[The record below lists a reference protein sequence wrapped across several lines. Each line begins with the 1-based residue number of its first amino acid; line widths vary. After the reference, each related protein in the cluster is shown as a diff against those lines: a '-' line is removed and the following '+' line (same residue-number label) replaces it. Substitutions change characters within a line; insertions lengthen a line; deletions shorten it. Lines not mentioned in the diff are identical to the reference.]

1 MSSKKKPF
9 VIAGIII
16 FAILLVLVIVP
27 FFIDANS
34 FRPQI
39 EQALGQA
46 IGRKVEI
53 GSIRVSLLRGS
64 LVADRIAISDDSG
77 FSPQPFLTAK
87 SFSVGVELMPLVRSR
102 DLKMH
107 SLTFDGPQVQLLRSA
122 NGDWNFASLGGTAKA
137 PAQSTGGSSS
147 GPVLNSFSVDSVK
160 ITNGT
165 IAFGRAG
172 EPSRLAYQDVNITA
186 SNPSATSSFPFTFSA
201 KTPGGGKL
209 ALQANVGPIGNG
221 DANRMPFDG
230 QVKADAVPAADV
242 ENLLAVLGYSLPE
255 GSSLRGGTIQADLR
269 MQGPLERMVTTG
281 PVKLSNV
288 TLAGYSLES
297 KLATALGTA
306 NAAQGN
312 DTLIQLASST
322 LRYAPEGLR
331 ADSLNVV
338 IPAIGSVTGAGTVA
352 ANNALNFRL
361 VAKLAG
367 SSPLAQFANLP
378 LFGAGGGLPFR
389 VQGTTAHPRVVP
401 ELGGVAK
408 GLAGTAIQQ
417 LTNPKQGAAGGGIGG
432 ILGGLFGKKKQPP
445 PQPHP

>member
-16 FAILLVLVIVP
+16 VAILLALVIVP

-147 GPVLNSFSVDSVK
+147 GPVLNGFSVDSVK

-230 QVKADAVPAADV
+230 QLKADAVPAADV

-255 GSSLRGGTIQADLR
+255 GSSLRGGTIQADLH

-322 LRYAPEGLR
+322 LRYAPQGLR
-331 ADSLNVV
+331 ADSLNIV

-367 SSPLAQFANLP
+367 ASPLAQFANLP

-389 VQGTTAHPRVVP
+389 VQGTTAHPQIVP

-432 ILGGLFGKKKQPP
+432 ILGGLFGRKKQPP